1 MNTDALSAILNDPEA
16 MKKITAIASELSAPA
31 KSAAPAAESQSDLSA
46 ELLQRAVPLL
56 SSQSSPPSRRTQ
68 TVGLRRNRVRAGSRR
83 PPAVRRPHGAHCRRA
98 DSVFEPI
105 RTQGGMTCTINISAR
120 YPSM

>member
-31 KSAAPAAESQSDLSA
+31 KSAAPAAESQPDPSA

-56 SSQSSPPSRRTQ
+56 SSIAKSGQHAADPNRLRLLAALKPFVSGATASELDHAARLLSVAHMARTAAVQILSSNPSASKE
-68 TVGLRRNRVRAGSRR
+68 V
-83 PPAVRRPHGAHCRRA
+83 
-98 DSVFEPI
+98 
-105 RTQGGMTCTINISAR
+105 
-120 YPSM
+120 